1 MKNFFKIGLLQLT
14 LLSSTASDAQ
24 IDSTIA
30 SVVFPTLETFIDSAL
45 AHSPTLKAQKL
56 FVLQKQEAIQIE
68 KKLILR
74 AVTLNS
80 QYSVGNNSAVV
91 NNQLL
96 GNPYN
101 TGTFTNFYS
110 GGVFLNLSIFQVAAR
125 KNQIQTAE
133 IAYQIEEEKLIELE
147 RQLKLTVSKLYS
159 NCLVAQGVYELRLDA
174 LSISDINYTYA
185 EAAFED
191 NTLKLQEYTDA
202 VEVNVKLKV
211 AAEQARQE
219 YIEAILTLEQIT
231 GIKIKR
237 Q

>member
-1 MKNFFKIGLLQLT
+1 MVAFTVN
-14 LLSSTASDAQ
+14 SAAQ
-24 IDSTIA
+24 VDSAKAT
-30 SVVFPTLETFIDSAL
+30 VVFPSLETFIDSAM
-45 AHSPTLKAQKL
+45 AHSPALKAQKL
-56 FVLQKQEAIQIE
+56 FVLQKKEAIQIE

-74 AVTLNS
+74 AFTVNS

-110 GGVFLNLSIFQVAAR
+110 GGVFLNMSIFQVAAR

-133 IAYQIEEEKLIELE
+133 IAYQIEQENLVELE
-147 RQLKLTVSKLYS
+147 RQIKLTVSKLYS
-159 NCLVAQGVYELRLDA
+159 SCLVAQRVYQLRLDA
-174 LSISDINYTYA
+174 LSVSDINYTYA

-191 NTLKLQEYTDA
+191 NTMKLQEYTDA

-211 AAEQARQE
+211 AAEISRQE
-219 YIEAILTLEQIT
+219 YIEALLSLEQIS
-231 GIKIKR
+231 GIKIELK
-237 Q
+237 